1 MPRGHRDRIGD
12 ILAAIADIRADTEGM
27 SLTTFEKNPVI
38 VRSVLYSIGVIG
50 EAVKAVDQDFK
61 DAHPEIPW
69 RAIAGIRD
77 RIVHEYFRTNT
88 EVEAWVSVAD
98 VGEVRIGG
106 HLTLFLK
113 TRPLSP
119 LKAKIRSVAYEAA
132 ARPDS
137 SIAHAWSGQ
146 YGWRAKI
153 ASRPCLPDHSSHPH
167 PRMGHVTMSLMLPR
181 GVL

>member
-1 MPRGHRDRIGD
+1 MPRGHRDRIDD

-27 SLTTFEKNPVI
+27 SLTTFEKNPVV

-88 EVEAWVSVAD
+88 RRIWD
-98 VGEVRIGG
+98 VVQDDLDPLEIALKSAFGG
-106 HLTLFLK
+106 
-113 TRPLSP
+113 
-119 LKAKIRSVAYEAA
+119 
-132 ARPDS
+132 D
-137 SIAHAWSGQ
+137 
-146 YGWRAKI
+146 
-153 ASRPCLPDHSSHPH
+153 ASH
-167 PRMGHVTMSLMLPR
+167 
-181 GVL
+181 